1 MVVWS
6 IITVFIYFANNV
18 YFKQKIPNNVR
29 PYKLMKY
36 SYNDNRVI
44 VLFQIDLDFS
54 VCDIKS
60 YLCIIRRRI

>member
-36 SYNDNRVI
+36 SYNDYRVI

-54 VCDIKS
+54 V
-60 YLCIIRRRI
+60 